1 MTSGPR
7 RQDESYEQYR
17 ERLDLEENL
26 ARLKRTGK
34 TTPRRLERMREII
47 GKRTENAL
55 SKKEPEKR

>member
-7 RQDESYEQYR
+7 KPNETFEEYR

-26 ARLKRTGK
+26 ARLKRTNRIS
-34 TTPRRLERMREII
+34 PARLERTRAII
-47 GKRTENAL
+47 GRRTENAL